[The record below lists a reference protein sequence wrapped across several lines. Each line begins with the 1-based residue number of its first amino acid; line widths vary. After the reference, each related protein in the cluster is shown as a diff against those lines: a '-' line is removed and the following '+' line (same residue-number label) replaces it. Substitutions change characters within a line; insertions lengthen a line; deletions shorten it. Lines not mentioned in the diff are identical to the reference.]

1 MWQSST
7 SEGEPTC
14 WQQLESSHLQIEPPS
29 PGVHGVVVSFT
40 VHHFSFFKVVWD
52 LLSSSL
58 TEAKMG
64 MSYFYPYISFSMMCQ
79 AFMEESKGESSR
91 FGLEVICYR
100 SDKRLPEQ
108 TNYRLVNHII

>member
-7 SEGEPTC
+7 SEGEPTS
-14 WQQLESSHLQIEPPS
+14 WQRMEPSQLQIEPPV
-29 PGVHGVVVSFT
+29 PGLNVVVVSFP

-52 LLSSSL
+52 LLSTSL

-79 AFMEESKGESSR
+79 AFMEESSEAR

-100 SDKRLPEQ
+100 SDKTLPEQ
-108 TNYRLVNHII
+108 TNYRCVEL

>member
-7 SEGEPTC
+7 TEGEPTA
-14 WQQLESSHLQIEPPS
+14 WQRLEPSNLQLEPCS
-29 PGVHGVVVSFT
+29 PGANVVVVSFT

-79 AFMEESKGESSR
+79 AFMEESKGDSR

-100 SDKRLPEQ
+100 SDKTLPEA
-108 TNYRLVNHII
+108 TNYR